1 MTIFMGEGI
10 TRTSDPDAI
19 MYDLILNFKEMMPLR
34 ISLLATSKKGAAM
47 GNSTSTPLPPS
58 YEGRQLQVINIAGG
72 ESRFI
77 RPGIWEYLEIYFSRS
92 ATSCLADDKKGISA
106 VQTIKVG
113 QFTAVARKPRFSN
126 FLVGRKSKNTKQHT
140 PASRRQVPKSRIKK
154 KITDAVRRRGKALPY
169 CPHGQYGYQALS
181 SPVDLAAVLEPR

>member
-1 MTIFMGEGI
+1 MV
-10 TRTSDPDAI
+10 
-19 MYDLILNFKEMMPLR
+19 
-34 ISLLATSKKGAAM
+34 
-47 GNSTSTPLPPS
+47 NSASTLLPPS

-72 ESRFI
+72 ESRLI

-140 PASRRQVPKSRIKK
+140 PASRLQVPKSRIRK
-154 KITDAVRRRGKALPY
+154 KITDAVRRGGKALPY
-169 CPHGQYGYQALS
+169 CPHGQSGYQALS